1 MYYIVRTP
9 VLETIASLIILMI
22 IYGNFKLHYGVYV
35 PNSYS
40 LFCVYLCL
48 RSTTRFYNTTTKLS
62 ILI

>member
-1 MYYIVRTP
+1 MYNIVRTP
-9 VLETIASLIILMI
+9 VFEKIASLIILMI
-22 IYGNFKLHYGVYV
+22 MYGNFKLYSGVSV
-35 PNSYS
+35 SNSYS